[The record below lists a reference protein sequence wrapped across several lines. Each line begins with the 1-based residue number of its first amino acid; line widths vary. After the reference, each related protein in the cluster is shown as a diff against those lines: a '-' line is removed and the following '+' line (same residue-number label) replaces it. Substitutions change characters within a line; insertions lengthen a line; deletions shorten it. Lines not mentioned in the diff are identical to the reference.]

1 MDQGTELKRSK
12 LPAPTTEG
20 TNLYPPIATHPSTPL
35 PDNSAGT
42 LTTIS
47 SPLSPLLAD
56 DNPPH
61 DDEKL
66 YPSIKIEQ
74 MWNRILQ
81 TSLKEDNGSLHTS
94 DYHPVEAIS
103 PLYIKASNRPGA
115 WFMIG
120 SGRLGRAFPSDE
132 TRLRSGVVLHLED
145 C

>member
-1 MDQGTELKRSK
+1 MEQPHSGQSGSCSVGQ
-12 LPAPTTEG
+12 TTVS
-20 TNLYPPIATHPSTPL
+20 NKHPPITTHPSTPL

-74 MWNRILQ
+74 MWNHILQ
-81 TSLKEDNGSLHTS
+81 TT
-94 DYHPVEAIS
+94 VS

-132 TRLRSGVVLHLED
+132 TRLRSGVALHLED
-145 C
+145 Y